1 MTATA
6 FQATYSDFKIIRG
19 RKVCQIVLEVPLEAA
34 DAAMAVL
41 GGVPRPDQETWVGVA
56 RIAPASPQ
64 GLPARPVDGK
74 EDKSLVLR
82 SVMLSDDKRFA
93 VYVEQRWGMGGP
105 TDYIRNY
112 CGVQSRKDIVIGSPA
127 ASEFIAL
134 EADFYTWL
142 AAERAGA

>member
-64 GLPARPVDGK
+64 ELPARPVDGK

-93 VYVEQRWGMGGP
+93 VYVDHRNGMGGP

-112 CGVQSRKDIVIGSPA
+112 CGVKSRKDIVIGSPA
-127 ASEFIAL
+127 AREFIEL